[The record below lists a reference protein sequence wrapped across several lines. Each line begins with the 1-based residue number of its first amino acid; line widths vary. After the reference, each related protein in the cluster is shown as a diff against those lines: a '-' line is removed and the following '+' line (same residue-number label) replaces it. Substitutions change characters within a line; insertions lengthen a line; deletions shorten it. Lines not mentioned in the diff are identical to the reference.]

1 MQIYY
6 IQQPVNFSLYKI
18 TNNYS
23 RNDKMCDFLKVK
35 FISEREREREREKA
49 MKRSKKINVDSTTVA
64 STLCSKK

>member
-35 FISEREREREREKA
+35 FISERERERESNEK
-49 MKRSKKINVDSTTVA
+49 KQKKIDVDSTTVA